1 MAALID
7 AVPATGPDRTAPRP
21 DTCGMQVAL
30 GRVSGARAGGARL
43 PQEALRELFEIH
55 RDSLGYSVADLASLF
70 AVHPEEVMSTYPVVP
85 TVDEARRHL
94 RAL

>member
-1 MAALID
+1 M
-7 AVPATGPDRTAPRP
+7 G
-21 DTCGMQVAL
+21 
-30 GRVSGARAGGARL
+30 RAGYREREPAELDFPREE
-43 PQEALRELFEIH
+43 PRILRELFEIH